1 MIFFRRLRR
10 AVALAIALANCM
22 IRFGLKRLTGP
33 VSMEWRARWVQ
44 KASKNILASLG
55 IHAHVQGQPGV
66 RGLVVANHLSYLDIL
81 VLSAAAPCFFVAK
94 MEIGGWPFFGRAARI
109 GGTIFVDRGSLESAL
124 SVARQMS
131 ERMQLPINV
140 PVLMFPEGTSTDGRQ
155 VLRFHS
161 RLIDPATSLG
171 MPITTA
177 AIRYVIGDGTPEIE
191 LCWYADMTFVGHMWK
206 VLGVG
211 DFWADLRFG
220 STQVYKDRRQAA
232 DATHDEIVAM
242 REASAAETA
251 AELKS

>member
-10 AVALAIALANCM
+10 AVALAVVLAWSM
-22 IRFGLKRLTGP
+22 IRFALKRLTGP

-44 KASKNILASLG
+44 QTSRHILSSLG
-55 IHAHVQGQPGV
+55 IHTHVQGQPGV

-161 RLIDPATSLG
+161 RLIDPATSLS

-191 LCWYADMTFVGHMWK
+191 LCWYDDMTFVGHMWK

-251 AELKS
+251 AELRK